1 MTGRTGSARHELL
14 QILTHS
20 VAERLTVATLQ
31 YVQDAVE
38 GRIMLLDLALQILI
52 EELELALASALPQ
65 QLLHLGRQVVPLRI
79 VIIAISSEH
88 RAQLLHKIRIK
99 VIAEAGDAALG
110 KGFLAVRHNQRLVEL
125 HVHAQ
130 TSAVRAS
137 AEGVVKREQPRLNR
151 RQAHAT
157 VVAGKMLAE
166 QQKLCL
172 LAQRRHLH
180 EAVGQLQ
187 RRLHRIS
194 KALLNPLAHRQTV
207 NNHRQ
212 AVLAPLIQLDILI
225 QSAHLAV
232 YIHAHIACTPHLVE
246 HAHMLALASAHQ
258 RSHNHEASTRIQLQH
273 TVDNLLHALLLDKLA
288 ALRTMRLTCTRK
300 QQTQIIVNLRHRAH
314 CRTRI
319 AARRLLVDRNRRT
332 QAFNIIHIRLIHLP
346 QKLACIGRQR
356 LHITALAFSVNRVE
370 GQAALAAARK
380 AGDDHHFITRYLY
393 RDILQ
398 VVLTCTLNN
407 KFFLHYLPLILKFL

>member
-1 MTGRTGSARHELL
+1 
-14 QILTHS
+14 
-20 VAERLTVATLQ
+20 
-31 YVQDAVE
+31 
-38 GRIMLLDLALQILI
+38 
-52 EELELALASALPQ
+52 
-65 QLLHLGRQVVPLRI
+65 
-79 VIIAISSEH
+79 
-88 RAQLLHKIRIK
+88 
-99 VIAEAGDAALG
+99 
-110 KGFLAVRHNQRLVEL
+110 
-125 HVHAQ
+125 
-130 TSAVRAS
+130 
-137 AEGVVKREQPRLNR
+137 
-151 RQAHAT
+151 
-157 VVAGKMLAE
+157 MLAE
-166 QQKLCL
+166 QQQLGL

-225 QSAHLAV
+225 QRAHLAIN
-232 YIHAHIACTPHLVE
+232 IHAHIACTPHLVE
-246 HAHMLALASAHQ
+246 HAQVLALASAHQ
-258 RSHNHEASTRIQLQH
+258 RSHNHKASPRLQLQH
-273 TVDNLLHALLLDKLA
+273 AVNNLLHALLLDKLA
-288 ALRTMRLTCTRK
+288 ALRTMRLACTRK

-314 CRTRI
+314 GRTRV

-332 QAFNIIHIRLIHLP
+332 QAFDIIHIRLIHLP

-356 LHITALAFSVNRVE
+356 LHITALAFSINRVE

-398 VVLTCTLNN
+398 VVLTRTLDN